1 MTTDEL
7 TRHLRAMAGSK
18 FAFEKKVLLEA
29 ADRLEEM
36 DERIA
41 LMGEPPAV
49 RCRECKWYD
58 KGANEVDSWARCG
71 RMRVDVYDDFYCEAG
86 ERIMTK

>member
-7 TRHLRAMAGSK
+7 IRHLRAMAGSK
-18 FAFEKKVLLEA
+18 FAFEKRVLLEA

-41 LMGEPPAV
+41 LMGEPPAL
-49 RCRECKWYD
+49 RCKECKWYD
-58 KGANEVDSWARCG
+58 KGSNEVDAWERCTLK
-71 RMRVDVYDDFYCEAG
+71 RIDVYGEFFCEAG
-86 ERIMTK
+86 ERMITK